1 MGVKYVGLDALSHF
15 FDRLVQIFSTKEE
28 LENIQNNV
36 ITNEKVDEICGMDME
51 DLITSSLTVYDG
63 EVESV

>member
-51 DLITSSLTVYDG
+51 DLIMSSLTVYDG